1 MLPTSGTQSDSGSVV
16 DCGEQPDSIGRRGS
30 QCRCRL
36 RDVAGMQPRPIQ
48 TVHQRGELRCAQPHH
63 AVADRRP
70 TEGTLLQPLPQQ
82 HQPGPVPGQDL
93 QTVRPL
99 RAEDENRARER
110 IMAELLLHQ
119 RGETVGTFAE
129 IHRLRRHQD
138 LDARRSPNHV
148 AAFTAR
154 STSRSHAGS
163 ALRATRT
170 TAPPISMVIKLERS
184 APDIPPSPRNSVTTG
199 TNSGAASAGKL
210 SRPPR
215 AALRQANR
223 CWGEMSCRR
232 ATSET
237 MAPGA
242 KDSATIRPLASS
254 LHRRRRPGPT
264 WIWTRPR
271 GSELSTIWST
281 IYANPTV

>member
-1 MLPTSGTQSDSGSVV
+1 MLPTSGTQSDSGPVV
-16 DCGEQPDSIGRRGS
+16 DCGEQPDAIGRRGS
-30 QCRCRL
+30 RCRCRL
-36 RDVAGMQPRPIQ
+36 RDVVGMQPRPIQ
-48 TVHQRGELRCAQPHH
+48 TVHQGGELRCAQPHH
-63 AVADRRP
+63 AVGDRRP

-82 HQPGPVPGQDL
+82 HQPGLVPGQDL

-119 RGETVGTFAE
+119 CGETVGAFAE

-138 LDARRSPNHV
+138 LDARRSRNHV

-163 ALRATRT
+163 APRATRT
-170 TAPPISMVIKLERS
+170 TASPISMVITLGLS
-184 APDIPPSPRNSVTTG
+184 APGIPPSPRNSVTTG

-210 SRPPR
+210 STPPR

-242 KDSATIRPLASS
+242 KDPRNAPSLGLIAPPSAT
-254 LHRRRRPGPT
+254 
-264 WIWTRPR
+264 PR
-271 GSELSTIWST
+271 TDLDIDPPSWLR
-281 IYANPTV
+281 TVDYMVNH